1 MIVKGHD
8 YANVTLVGILAA
20 DLSLHEQDFR
30 SGEKTF
36 QLLCQ
41 AAGRAG
47 RGDKEGMLSS
57 RPIRRSIIQLQQQR
71 SIRMRTFL
79 RKSTLTVS

>member
-1 MIVKGHD
+1 MKRILAWLLCLGLWVQP
-8 YANVTLVGILAA
+8 VLAA
-20 DLSLHEQDFR
+20 DVDGVIQQE
-30 SGEKTF
+30 EET
-36 QLLCQ
+36 
-41 AAGRAG
+41 
-47 RGDKEGMLSS
+47 KEGMLSS